1 MSADFNPLKVLQKR
15 PTQYVLYAFSFHIFL
30 YHILFTE
37 WKISLQVCCFF
48 FQPHKSVN
56 QPTVPTVPL
65 HKERSALS
73 GERLE
78 SASDRRLQLPPLTE
92 SGERR
97 LRLRLPLGLG
107 FVVAWIAESE
117 SKAKSQIQLAAQTRL
132 VQFAVSQKSD
142 ESACGFSSA
151 VFPPKLRRPVYYYLY
166 FYYIFFLL
174 FFLSTCERF
183 ARPELECFVFEQ
195 CISAFCWR
203 VLQLSHVIVLAVTP
217 QKAAKKKRKKNVDTR
232 YKSISNTCVTL
243 S

>member
-1 MSADFNPLKVLQKR
+1 MF
-15 PTQYVLYAFSFHIFL
+15 FMHFHFIYFFIIF
-30 YHILFTE
+30 YSPSGRFPCRF
-37 WKISLQVCCFF
+37 VVFF

-166 FYYIFFLL
+166 FIAFFFLL

-217 QKAAKKKRKKNVDTR
+217 QKAAKKKKKKKTQIQDTKVSR
-232 YKSISNTCVTL
+232 THALRSADSSCV
-243 S
+243 